1 MPVGMLVGRVRG
13 FDPRKV
19 GSGNVGMTNV
29 ARAGGR
35 SAAAITFSGDLL
47 KGLIPVLIAK
57 TAGLGPGALA
67 CVGFAAVAGSAAS
80 IFMGFSGG
88 RGVST
93 SFGVWLGLAP
103 AAAGIAL
110 AVFVAIVAIGRI
122 VSLGSISAAIAL
134 APAVAATGS
143 PRPYIML
150 AIAVSAVVL
159 MRHRENIRRLIAG
172 EEPKIG
178 AGKKSP
184 A

>member
-1 MPVGMLVGRVRG
+1 MVGRARG

-19 GSGNVGMTNV
+19 GSGNVGMTNI

-47 KGLIPVLIAK
+47 KGLLPVLIARG
-57 TAGLGPGALA
+57 AGLAPVAIAG
-67 CVGFAAVAGSAAS
+67 VGFAAVAGSVAS
-80 IFMGFSGG
+80 IFMGFGGG

-103 AAAGIAL
+103 IAAGIAFV
-110 AVFVAIVAIGRI
+110 VFIVIVAGARI
-122 VSLGSISAAIAL
+122 VSLGSIAAAIAL
-134 APAVAATGS
+134 VPAVAATGS
-143 PRPYIML
+143 PRPYILL

-159 MRHRENIRRLIAG
+159 TRHHENIRRLLAG

-178 AGKKSP
+178 ARDKSS